1 MVSWTSLST
10 VIHYDLCVHI
20 LHISIWMVSV
30 VLLSILQMCPTSGLG
45 MTYRLV
51 GTRIF
56 WQMASVRRDATLK
69 TLQLL
74 NLALRISGKGRWL
87 YCPIQARLQVWLSSH
102 HTGPISIKI
111 FQTLFKFQINFCLP
125 SPEFWWRGHDDY
137 AYYTDVQLLYVS
149 YL

>member
-30 VLLSILQMCPTSGLG
+30 VLLSILQICPTSGWG
-45 MTYRLV
+45 MVDRLV

-56 WQMASVRRDATLK
+56 CQMASVRRDATLK

-74 NLALRISGKGRWL
+74 NMALRISGKGRWL
-87 YCPIQARLQVWLSSH
+87 NCPIQARLQVWLPSH
-102 HTGPISIKI
+102 FIGLISIKI